1 MLGCILLPN
10 RAYELSLCNPVPPTV
25 RNSFYTSHGATSA
38 VNTSYN
44 GHNEISATAFYEGG
58 PLIQMVAKILGLRS
72 PNDPRRGL
80 LDRIKNLRIR
90 DITRLIARL
99 KIMAIIMLYFISSNK
114 QKNVG

>member
-1 MLGCILLPN
+1 MGIMI
-10 RAYELSLCNPVPPTV
+10 
-25 RNSFYTSHGATSA
+25 
-38 VNTSYN
+38 
-44 GHNEISATAFYEGG
+44 ISATAFYEGG

-90 DITRLIARL
+90 DITRPIARL